1 MKLNPNKSMENTE
14 SDWKDVYKNQRRE
27 RLVDIVHDYLD
38 DSDTN
43 SLEFYNDLQDIITEM
58 LIYHKTFGEKAASA
72 LLFIHGKSEQEKV
85 KDSQFL
91 DEDGTN

>member
-1 MKLNPNKSMENTE
+1 MENTE